1 MALVGGF
8 QSPLVSWLGAGG
20 IVLLCL
26 WHSVF
31 LIQGTWHIRQAFA
44 RLHPTV
50 ARLASARRQA
60 SQEWIVLSH
69 LSKKQRQQAQVQ
81 GARRDLD
88 DLQEL
93 DRAMRAEQTFADDWL
108 SYRKTLV
115 VEQAA
120 WFIEPTVSTERSA
133 TEHFSFAALCATRL
147 NVRFYQQLPSVLTG
161 VGLLFTFLAILI
173 GLSKLH
179 ANGSQIEG
187 IQGLIN
193 GLAGKFVTSVV
204 GLACANGFMIL
215 EKSLSY
221 RLANQH
227 RHVVALLD
235 EMFPRKV
242 TDRNT
247 NMSQSAPPS
256 VSSSWRNDS
265 ATQLVEAVHQRLGST
280 VSALTSISQSLATLG
295 STQGRLKPE
304 HLAADIG
311 IEVRQALKP
320 LMDPLL
326 ESLRELTHSIDQH
339 RHPAPFS
346 QTETDKMLDRLMR
359 RLEGGH
365 HAAESPSDPGPEKS
379 GGRWRIPGFNRGAHH
394 KAGVE

>member
-1 MALVGGF
+1 MALLGGF

-20 IVLLCL
+20 IILLCL
-26 WHSVF
+26 WHSIG
-31 LIQGTWHIRQAFA
+31 LILGTRQIRQALA
-44 RLHPTV
+44 RLQPTV

-69 LSKKQRQQAQVQ
+69 SAKKQRQQAQAQ

-93 DRAMRAEQTFADDWL
+93 DHAMRAERTFADDWL
-108 SYRKTLV
+108 SYRKTFA
-115 VEQAA
+115 VEQSA

-133 TEHFSFAALCATRL
+133 TEHFSFAGLCATSL
-147 NVRFYQQLPSVLTG
+147 NVRFYQQLPSFLTG

-247 NMSQSAPPS
+247 NMSQSAPSS
-256 VSSSWRNDS
+256 VSGSWRNDS
-265 ATQLVEAVHQRLGST
+265 ATQLVEAVHQRLGAT

-304 HLAADIG
+304 HLAPDVG
-311 IEVRQALKP
+311 TEVRRALKP
-320 LMDPLL
+320 LLDPLL
-326 ESLRELTHSIDQH
+326 ESIRELTHSIDKQC
-339 RHPAPFS
+339 RTAPFP
-346 QTETDKMLDRLMR
+346 QAETDTMLDRLMS
-359 RLEGGH
+359 RLDGGLL
-365 HAAESPSDPGPEKS
+365 AAKNKSISGLEKT